1 MDQQAIAPSRGKG
14 RLQGK
19 VAVIVGAGQLP
30 GETVGNG
37 RAVAERFAQE
47 GATLLLVDIE
57 PDWAEATR
65 EAVEA
70 ATRHAQGD
78 AEQLAQA
85 RPASVLRAD
94 ITIEADCQAIA
105 TTAIERYGRIDILHN
120 NVGRSKGDRRTA
132 EMDVALWDEIMAMN
146 LKGMFMTCKHVLPR
160 MVSQGSGC
168 IINVSSTASLA
179 ARPTVTY
186 KTSKG
191 AVNAFTQ
198 HLAME
203 NAVHGIRANAILPGL
218 IDTPMAIERR
228 ASERGVSREL
238 IRAEREALVPMRRMG
253 TAWDVANAAVFL
265 ASDEARY
272 VTGVLLPVDGGLLC
286 KRG

>member
-1 MDQQAIAPSRGKG
+1 MQHPSNG

-19 VAVIVGAGQLP
+19 VAIIVGAGQLA
-30 GETVGNG
+30 GDTIGNG

-47 GATLLLVDIE
+47 GAALLLVDI
-57 PDWAEATR
+57 D
-65 EAVEA
+65 EA
-70 ATRHAQGD
+70 AAEVTRQVVAGYG
-78 AEQLAQA
+78 QA
-85 RPASVLRAD
+85 ASVLRAD
-94 ITIEADCQAIA
+94 ITREDDCRAIA
-105 TTAIERYGRIDILHN
+105 QACMARHGRIDILHN

-132 EMDVALWDEIMAMN
+132 EMDADMWDAIMAMN
-146 LKGMFMTCKHVLPR
+146 LKGMFMTCKHVLPH
-160 MVSQGSGC
+160 MVAQGSGS

-203 NAVHGIRANAILPGL
+203 NAAHGVRANAILPGL

-228 ASERGVSREL
+228 AQERGVSRDVV
-238 IRAEREALVPMRRMG
+238 RAEREALVPMQRMG
-253 TAWDVANAAVFL
+253 TGWDVAHAAVFL

>member
-1 MDQQAIAPSRGKG
+1 MNIQDKSNG

-19 VAVIVGAGQLP
+19 VAIIVGAGQLS
-30 GETVGNG
+30 GDTVGNG

-47 GATLLLVDIE
+47 GASLLLVDIDE
-57 PDWAEATR
+57 GAAQATS
-65 EAVEA
+65 EAVA
-70 ATRHAQGD
+70 AYG
-78 AEQLAQA
+78 E
-85 RPASVLRAD
+85 PVSVLRAD
-94 ITIEADCQAIA
+94 ITREGDCRAIA
-105 TTAIERYGRIDILHN
+105 AACIERFGRIDILHN
-120 NVGRSKGDRRTA
+120 NVGRSRGDRCTS
-132 EMDVALWDEIMAMN
+132 EMDADMWDEIMTMN
-146 LKGMFMTCKHVLPR
+146 LKGMFMTCKYVLPH
-160 MVSQGSGC
+160 MVGQGAGS

-203 NAVHGIRANAILPGL
+203 NAMHGVRANAILPGL

-228 ASERGVSREL
+228 AQERGISK
-238 IRAEREALVPMRRMG
+238 
-253 TAWDVANAAVFL
+253 DVAHAAVFL

-272 VTGVLLPVDGGLLC
+272 VTGVLLRVDGGLLC

>member
-1 MDQQAIAPSRGKG
+1 MQHTHQG

-19 VAVIVGAGQLP
+19 VAIIVGAGQLA
-30 GETVGNG
+30 GDTVGNG

-47 GATLLLVDIE
+47 GASLLLVDIRQE
-57 PDWAEATR
+57 LAEATR
-65 EAVEA
+65 DAVA
-70 ATRHAQGD
+70 AYG
-78 AEQLAQA
+78 

-94 ITIEADCQAIA
+94 ITREDDCRAIA
-105 TTAIERYGRIDILHN
+105 THCLERFGRIDILHN
-120 NVGRSKGDRRTA
+120 NVGRSRGDRRTA
-132 EMDVALWDEIMAMN
+132 EMDADMWDELMAMN
-146 LKGMFMTCKHVLPR
+146 LKGMFMTCKHVLPQ
-160 MVSQGSGC
+160 MVAQGAGS
-168 IINVSSTASLA
+168 IINVSSTASMA

-203 NAVHGIRANAILPGL
+203 NAGHGVRANAILPGL

-228 ASERGVSREL
+228 AQERGVSRDL
-238 IRAEREALVPMRRMG
+238 VRAEREALVPMRRMG
-253 TAWDVANAAVFL
+253 TGWDVANAAVFL